1 MTPRARSA
9 LAFLVPFAVGC
20 ASSAPAA
27 APPKTEPAPA
37 VSPVLRFLPVAEGK
51 IWAYDAEDEESGGK
65 GVFVTRVRRLE
76 GSRFS
81 LITGERT
88 RVLEAR
94 ADGIAYAGS
103 EAYLLKAPLTL
114 GAEWR
119 GENGS
124 VVRVSGVDKVVEV
137 PAGTFTGCVE
147 TVEPPSSAA
156 SPPARQVT
164 TSFCPDVGIASLR
177 VEAWDQGRH
186 VAERAVLRS
195 FGDPVTI
202 VK

>member
-1 MTPRARSA
+1 MP
-9 LAFLVPFAVGC
+9 
-20 ASSAPAA
+20 ASPL
-27 APPKTEPAPA
+27 
-37 VSPVLRFLPVAEGK
+37 LRFLPVSEGK

-65 GVFVTRVRRLE
+65 GVFVTRARHLV
-76 GSRFS
+76 GSRFA
-81 LITGERT
+81 LTTGERT

-94 ADGIAYAGS
+94 ADGIAYAES
-103 EAYLLKAPLTL
+103 EGYLLKAPLSP

-124 VVRVSGVDKVVEV
+124 VVRVSAVDKVVQV
-137 PAGTFTGCVE
+137 PAGTFTGCIE
-147 TVEPPSSAA
+147 TVEQPPSAQ

-164 TSFCPDVGIASLR
+164 TAFCPDVGIASLR

-186 VAERAVLRS
+186 VGERAVLRS
-195 FGDPVTI
+195 FGDPVTL

>member
-1 MTPRARSA
+1 VSSA
-9 LAFLVPFAVGC
+9 LAFLAAIAAGC
-20 ASSAPAA
+20 ASSAPVG
-27 APPKTEPAPA
+27 APPKTEQPMA

-65 GVFVTRVRRLE
+65 GVFVTRARHLT

-81 LITGERT
+81 LTTGERT

-94 ADGIAYAGS
+94 ADGIAYAEG
-103 EAYLLKAPLTL
+103 EGYLLRAPLSA

-119 GENGS
+119 GEHGS
-124 VVRVSGVDKVVEV
+124 VVRVSAVDTVVKV
-137 PAGTFTGCVE
+137 PAGTFAGCVE
-147 TVEPPSSAA
+147 TIEQPPSAG

-186 VAERAVLRS
+186 IGERAVLRS

>member
-1 MTPRARSA
+1 MP
-9 LAFLVPFAVGC
+9 
-20 ASSAPAA
+20 ASPL
-27 APPKTEPAPA
+27 
-37 VSPVLRFLPVAEGK
+37 LRFLPVAEGK

-65 GVFVTRVRRLE
+65 GVFVTRARHLV
-76 GSRFS
+76 GSRFA
-81 LITGERT
+81 LTTGERT

-94 ADGIAYAGS
+94 ADGIAYAES
-103 EAYLLKAPLTL
+103 EGYLLKAPLSP

-124 VVRVSGVDKVVEV
+124 VVRVSAVDKVVQV
-137 PAGTFTGCVE
+137 PAGTFTGCIE
-147 TVEPPSSAA
+147 TVEQPPSAQ

-164 TSFCPDVGIASLR
+164 TAFCPDVGIASLR

-186 VAERAVLRS
+186 VGERAVLRS
-195 FGDPVTI
+195 FGDPVTL